1 MNIPLFLLEKT
12 DSTMNEIKK
21 EKYSSYY
28 NVAVVANTQTKGKG
42 RRKHVWISSK
52 GNLFLSLRLQ
62 NK

>member
-28 NVAVVANTQTKGKG
+28 NVAVVANTQTKERDDEKMCGFPPKE
-42 RRKHVWISSK
+42 IYFY
-52 GNLFLSLRLQ
+52 L
-62 NK
+62 